1 MIHVRTFETHA
12 DYEAFINAGNVPMPN
27 VSICEG
33 QVEVHYLDN
42 GTIDKVHYDGSS
54 VDTGYK
60 LKIWTEPE
68 NDEIDP
74 IDDGGDVLNS
84 VGNDTRGIKSGKRV
98 AARKSFI
105 DLLSGKSGKKVGST
119 WDYELHEVITFDTVD
134 DLMDYL
140 FPYPDDS
147 SCWYQYG
154 IGAGKV
160 EGSQTEIEE
169 NFIDMVTLAEE
180 YDWNEP
186 TDFEFLDVY
195 SDQNYGAES
204 INDCDFSGWFSV
216 VSTILDDI
224 AAYIEQN
231 KELNVLRY
239 MECET
244 QQEDL

>member
-68 NDEIDP
+68 NSEIDP
-74 IDDGGDVLNS
+74 IDNGG
-84 VGNDTRGIKSGKRV
+84 GGI
-98 AARKSFI
+98 
-105 DLLSGKSGKKVGST
+105 KSGKKVGST
-119 WDYELHEVITFDTVD
+119 WDYELQEEVTFDTVD

-147 SCWYQYG
+147 SCWYEYA

-160 EGSQTEIEE
+160 EGSSTREIEE
-169 NFIDMVTLAEE
+169 NFIDMVTLVEE
-180 YDWNEP
+180 YDWKPPLVEEYDWKP
-186 TDFEFLDVY
+186 PMDFSILIVY
-195 SDQNYGAES
+195 SDQIGAYS
-204 INDCDFSGWFSV
+204 INDSNFSAQYSV
-216 VSTILDDI
+216 VSTIHDDI

-231 KELNVLRY
+231 KELNVIRS
-239 MECET
+239 MQCDTPVVES
-244 QQEDL
+244 

>member
-74 IDDGGDVLNS
+74 IDNGGA
-84 VGNDTRGIKSGKRV
+84 GNATRGI
-98 AARKSFI
+98 
-105 DLLSGKSGKKVGST
+105 KSGKKVGST

-160 EGSQTEIEE
+160 EGSKTEIEE
-169 NFIDMVTLAEE
+169 NFIDMVTLCEE
-180 YDWNEP
+180 YDWNQPVDFAYLEVH
-186 TDFEFLDVY
+186 TD
-195 SDQNYGAES
+195 QKHGACS
-204 INDCDFSGWFSV
+204 INNCDFSGWFSV
-216 VSTILDDI
+216 VSTIHDDI

-239 MECET
+239 MECDIPQTEA
-244 QQEDL
+244 